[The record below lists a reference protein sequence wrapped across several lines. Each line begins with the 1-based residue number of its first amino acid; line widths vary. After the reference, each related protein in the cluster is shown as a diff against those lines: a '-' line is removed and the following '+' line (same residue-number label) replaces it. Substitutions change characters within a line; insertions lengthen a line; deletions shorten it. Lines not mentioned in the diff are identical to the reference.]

1 MSAHIATQDIAYR
14 EVGGQR
20 ILGRLF
26 RAAQSRAAV
35 VEVHGGAWT
44 MNDRTTN
51 AVIHEHL
58 AAHGVSVLALDFR
71 MAPSHRF
78 PAAVED
84 VNYAVR
90 WLKANAQRLGLATKR
105 FGGVGTSSGAHLLVL
120 SSLQPRRH
128 AVSEPSLAG
137 HDASLEFVI
146 AGWPILD
153 PLARY
158 RMARAKGLETLVDAH
173 HAFWPDEAA
182 MAEGNPQAIV
192 ERGEAESRPP
202 MLVLQGTADENVEHE
217 RADRFAAAYRAAGG
231 EVELVKFSGQPHT
244 FIPKS
249 PTAPASVDA
258 LERVVK
264 FIEAR
269 T

>member
-1 MSAHIATQDIAYR
+1 MAFEDIPYR
-14 EVGGQR
+14 EIGGER

-26 RAAQSRAAV
+26 RAAEERAAV

-51 AVIHEHL
+51 VVIHEHL
-58 AAHGVSVLALDFR
+58 AAHGVSVFALDFR
-71 MAPSHRF
+71 MAPAHRF
-78 PAAVED
+78 PRAVED

-90 WLKANAQRLGLATKR
+90 WLKANAQRLGLKAKR
-105 FGGVGTSSGAHLLVL
+105 FGGVGTSSGGHLLVL
-120 SSLQPRRH
+120 SSLQPQRF
-128 AVSEPSLAG
+128 AIAEPSLAG
-137 HDASLEFVI
+137 HDPSLEFLI

-158 RMARAKGLETLVDAH
+158 RMARAKGLKTLVEAH
-173 HAFWPDEAA
+173 RAFWPDEAA

-192 ERGEAESRPP
+192 EGGQAQSRPP
-202 MLVLQGTADENVEHE
+202 MLVLQGTADENVEPE
-217 RADRFAAAYRAAGG
+217 RADRFATAYRAAGG
-231 EVELVKFSGQPHT
+231 EIELVKFSGQPHT
-244 FIPKS
+244 FIPKA
-249 PTAPASVDA
+249 PTAPASIEA
-258 LERVVK
+258 LERMVK